1 MMWSRALL
9 TMLAC
14 TQLSLVALQRYRAP
28 LVVSSPKPHPEGI
41 SRVVDRIANSKYGLL
56 GRLPQAQPVPTAAPT
71 GTPLSDVLIIVPET
85 PQNLPS
91 ETSSDQAPTWLWP
104 IIEGESRSRGLDPY
118 LIESVIRVESGFQ
131 PEAVSPVGAQGL
143 MQLMPD
149 TARLV
154 GVQDSFNPQQ
164 NVAGGSQYLAWQ
176 VQDFGGDL
184 SLALAA
190 YNAGPAAVRRWGGI
204 PPYGETNQYVRNVL
218 EDYRRKVQTGTPQ
231 SSEGEMQNLGGAG
244 PSASQDYPR

>member
-9 TMLAC
+9 TTLAC
-14 TQLSLVALQRYRAP
+14 TQLSLVAAQRYRAP
-28 LVVSSPKPHPEGI
+28 LAVTGHRPQPEGI

-56 GRLPQAQPVPTAAPT
+56 GRLPHTPSDPKLT
-71 GTPLSDVLIIVPET
+71 GTPLSELLIVEPEVARPVET
-85 PQNLPS
+85 PANTAS
-91 ETSSDQAPTWLWP
+91 EQSPTWLWP
-104 IIEGESRSRGLDPY
+104 IIEGESRQRGLDPF

-154 GVQDSFNPQQ
+154 GVENPFDPQQ
-164 NVAGGSQYLAWQ
+164 NVAGGSQYLSWQ

-204 PPYGETNQYVRNVL
+204 PPYGETNHYVRNVL
-218 EDYRRKVQTGTPQ
+218 EDYRRKVQTGSPQ
-231 SSEGEMQNLGGAG
+231 GSTGEFQ
-244 PSASQDYPR
+244 QDYPR